1 MKQKQRW
8 LAMLLSVLMVWTML
22 PAAGLPVYRVWAAK
36 GVTFTPIYG
45 TAGVSEEESYDKIL
59 DGKKTQDDFSK
70 WCVEYF
76 IGAEAVFRA
85 SEEIYVSGW
94 TACRG

>member
-22 PAAGLPVYRVWAAK
+22 PTAGLPAYRVWAAK
-36 GVTFTPIYG
+36 SVTFTPIYG

-59 DGKKTQDDFSK
+59 DGKKDA
-70 WCVEYF
+70 
-76 IGAEAVFRA
+76 G
-85 SEEIYVSGW
+85 
-94 TACRG
+94 